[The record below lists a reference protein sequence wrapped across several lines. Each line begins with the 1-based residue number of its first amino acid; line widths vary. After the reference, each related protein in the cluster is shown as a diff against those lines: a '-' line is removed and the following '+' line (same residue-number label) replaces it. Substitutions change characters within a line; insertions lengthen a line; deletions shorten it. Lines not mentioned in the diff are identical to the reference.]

1 MAVRYSGPFTIRVN
15 FRDRSDDYGV
25 TISRGKRRVWSGS
38 VGTPRHL
45 TSSVDSP
52 AAYDAA
58 ARAALS
64 FADSDGRDV
73 GDADFGDRGYHVSRS
88 RSTQRRSNPRRP
100 AKRKRPSAR
109 ACSSRAWKL
118 KMAPSRRAGSAL
130 RACRTNPSGGY
141 VVKVYYANGRLMSSK
156 SFSTISDAYLHAK
169 MKSLWPTGRGRRVEV
184 YEHGEFI
191 ANARNGTIARA

>member
-38 VGTPRHL
+38 VGTPRSL
-45 TSSVDSP
+45 SSGVDSP

-73 GDADFGDRGYHVSRS
+73 GDADFGAHGYHVSRS
-88 RSTQRRSNPRRP
+88 RAVARRKNPS
-100 AKRKRPSAR
+100 KKRPSAR
-109 ACSSRAWKL
+109 ACSSRGHTLRVAGT
-118 KMAPSRRAGSAL
+118 SRSGKAL
-130 RACRTNPSGGY
+130 RQCRTNPSDGY
-141 VVKVYYANGRLMSSK
+141 TVKVTGRRPYHASSYN
-156 SFSTISDAYLHAK
+156 DALWHAK
-169 MKSLWPTGRGRRVEV
+169 RSTATTNSRVKAVLYQGDKAVWLMTGGQVVTFYR
-184 YEHGEFI
+184 
-191 ANARNGTIARA
+191 